1 MSSIFLLIILSL
13 YLALLFGVAHWAEKR
28 TNSKWVN
35 NPYIYTLSL
44 AVYCTA
50 WTYYGSIG
58 VAANS
63 GLNYLSIYIGPII
76 IIPVWMIILRK
87 IIRISKINKIS
98 SIADFISLRY
108 GNSRFLGAIVTLI
121 CIFGIL
127 PYISLQLKAIAET
140 FHVVTKTDPDSN
152 FFNDTTTYVAIALA
166 LFASY
171 YGTRYVDASEQR
183 KGIVTAVAMES
194 VLKLFFFLLLGI
206 YVTFFVFD
214 GFDDIYAQ
222 ASVLEN
228 FKEKNTVGGISQAIN
243 WFFLCVLSLF
253 AIFLL
258 PRQFQM
264 AVVEN
269 NRESHIK
276 TAVWLFPL
284 YLVLFNIFVYPVAW
298 GGNILFDG
306 KTVNP
311 DTYSLLIPQFFDNQT
326 MTVLVFLGGF
336 SAAISMIVVSSI
348 GLSTMLSNNLLIPY
362 GFLGRLQSEVQ
373 ETNTKRIVTIRKVG
387 IFSLIM
393 LSYIIYRV
401 FVLEYNLFSIGLVSF
416 VIIAQLAPAFFGAIL
431 WKRGSRKG
439 AITGMIVGF
448 LICTYTLLVPY
459 AIGITNFD
467 NSFITKGLF
476 GIELLKPFQ
485 LVGIDY
491 LEPVQHSLFWS
502 MLFNSMAYLAISVSF
517 KGNYRER
524 NYAEMYVDID
534 NYITTNESTFLW
546 KGTAYTSDIQKVLNR
561 FLGEDRTKR
570 ALHLF
575 RMKYNVE
582 QTEELADARLIKF
595 AENLLTGHI
604 GTASAKILIS
614 SVVKEEKITLPEVFK
629 ILEESKEHI
638 LINKKLTETSKEL
651 NIITAQLKKANEDLI
666 LKDKQ
671 KDEFLDTISHE
682 LRTPITAI
690 RAATEI
696 LHDDDEVPQE
706 IKKQFLSNIISE
718 SDRLNRL
725 ITKILD
731 LEKFDSGSQK
741 IYVTKNNIYLT
752 ISETIKQLQQLI
764 ENKKITI
771 DLISEKNIV
780 KAFYDEDRITQVL
793 NNLLSNA
800 INFCPNQDGAIA
812 IFIKETDRIIQ
823 VAIEDNGK
831 GIDENDF
838 ETIFEKFYQSSNQ
851 NIRKPVGSGL
861 GLSICKKIIEHH
873 NGKIWA
879 ENTQSAGAR
888 ITFTIPKYSAKKREI
903 IKLEDENRDEK
914 NINC

>member
-1 MSSIFLLIILSL
+1 MNSIGLLLILSV
-13 YLALLFGVAHWAEKR
+13 YLAVLFGVAHWAEKR
-28 TNSKWVN
+28 GNSKWTN
-35 NPYIYTLSL
+35 NPYVYTLSL
-44 AVYCTA
+44 AVYCSA

-58 VAANS
+58 VAAKS
-63 GLNYLSIYIGPII
+63 GLNYLPIYIGPII

-87 IIRISKINKIS
+87 ILRISKINKVS

-108 GNSRFLGAIVTLI
+108 GNSRFLGALVTLI

-127 PYISLQLKAIAET
+127 PYIALQLKAIAET
-140 FHVVTKTDPDSN
+140 FHVVTQTTEDSN
-152 FFNDTTTYVAIALA
+152 IFSDTTTYVAIALA

-183 KGIVTAVAMES
+183 KGIVTAVALES
-194 VLKLFFFLLLGI
+194 ILKLFFFLLLGI

-222 ASVLEN
+222 ASQFAD
-228 FKEKNTVGGISQAIN
+228 FKEKNTVGGLPQAIN
-243 WFFLCVLSLF
+243 WFFLCILSLF

-276 TAVWLFPL
+276 TAIWLFPL
-284 YLVLFNIFVYPVAW
+284 YLLLFNIFVYPVAW
-298 GGNILFDG
+298 GGNILFEG
-306 KTVNP
+306 KAVNP
-311 DTYSLLIPQFFDNQT
+311 DTYSLLIPQLFNNQFV
-326 MTVLVFLGGF
+326 TVLVFLGGF

-362 GFLGRLQSEVQ
+362 GFLGKFQSQVQ
-373 ETNTKRIVTIRKVG
+373 ETNTKKIVAIRKFG
-387 IFSLIM
+387 IFSMIIIA
-393 LSYIIYRV
+393 YIIYRY
-401 FVLEYNLFSIGLVSF
+401 FALEFNLFSIGMVSF

-431 WKRGSRKG
+431 WKRGSKKG
-439 AITGMIVGF
+439 AVTGMIIGF
-448 LICTYTLLVPY
+448 LVCTYTLLIPY
-459 AIGITNFD
+459 TIGNSTDDINFIS
-467 NSFITKGLF
+467 NGLF

-485 LVGIDY
+485 LFGIDY
-491 LEPVQHSLFWS
+491 LQPVPQALFWS
-502 MLFNSMAYLAISVSF
+502 ILFNSFAYLAVSVSF
-517 KGNYRER
+517 TGNYRER
-524 NYAEMYVDID
+524 NYAEMYVNID
-534 NYITTNESTFLW
+534 KHVATDENAFIW
-546 KGTAYTSDIQKVLNR
+546 KGTAYTKDIQKVLNK
-561 FLGEDRTKR
+561 FLGEERTKR

-575 RMKYNVE
+575 RMKYNVDAT
-582 QTEELADARLIKF
+582 QDLADARLIKF

-604 GTASAKILIS
+604 GTASAKILIAN
-614 SVVKEEKITLPEVFK
+614 VVKEEKITMPEVFK
-629 ILEESKEHI
+629 ILEESKENI

-651 NIITAQLKKANEDLI
+651 NAITAQLKKANADLI

-696 LHDDDEVPQE
+696 LHDDDEVPLE
-706 IKKQFLSNIISE
+706 MKKQFLSNIISE

-731 LEKFDSGSQK
+731 LEKFDSGLQK
-741 IYVTKNNIYLT
+741 IYVTKNNIYRT

-764 ENKKITI
+764 ENKNITI
-771 DLISEKNIV
+771 DIISEKNIV

-800 INFCPNQDGAIA
+800 IKFCPNQEGTII
-812 IFIKETDRIIQ
+812 IFIKENDKTIE
-823 VAIEDNGK
+823 VAVQDNGK
-831 GIDENDF
+831 GIDDNDF
-838 ETIFEKFYQSSNQ
+838 EAVFDKFYQSSNQ

-861 GLSICKKIIEHH
+861 GLAICKKIIEHH

-879 ENTQSAGAR
+879 ENTKNTGAR
-888 ITFTIPKYSAKKREI
+888 ITFTIPKYNREV
-903 IKLEDENRDEK
+903 KQ
-914 NINC
+914 